1 MTLPSNAGRP
11 GDLTPADNRRLALHE
26 ARCHALAGR
35 EVRELGDAVLLYDPA
50 DREPFWNRVA
60 GIAWPETAAAFDR
73 RLAEVLALFAGLDRI
88 PHVWP
93 TPGYDEPPDLVARLL
108 ANGFEDMGSGL
119 VMVLDPLHRAAS
131 AGNGASGRTA
141 ALSPR
146 VEVTHLERPADAAA
160 AAREVAAVLVE
171 AFAVE
176 DERRDAIERETEILF
191 GRDEVHVCLL
201 RVDGE
206 PAAVVRRSTFDGV
219 SYLSSIGTRPIF
231 RGMGLGRLV
240 TDIAVDESLAAGS
253 HWTYLG
259 VFIDN
264 TVALRMYKGLGFE
277 VVGGPAPDLLLRR

>member
-1 MTLPSNAGRP
+1 VTLPSNAGRP
-11 GDLTPADNRRLALHE
+11 GELTPAVNRWLALHE

-35 EVRELGDAVLLYDPA
+35 EVRELGDAVLLHDPA

-60 GIAWPETAAAFDR
+60 GIAWPEPAAAFDR

-108 ANGFEDMGSGL
+108 ANGFEDLGSGL
-119 VMVLDPLHRAAS
+119 VMVLDPMQRAAS
-131 AGNGASGRTA
+131 AGSGAAGRTA
-141 ALSPR
+141 AVSPR
-146 VEVTHLERPADAAA
+146 VEITHLERPEDPAA
-160 AAREVAAVLVE
+160 AARAVAMVLVE

-176 DERRDAIERETEILF
+176 DERREAIERETEILF

-206 PAAVVRRSTFDGV
+206 PAAVVRRSTFDGT

-240 TDIAVDESLAAGS
+240 TDIAVEEALAAGS
-253 HWTYLG
+253 RWTYLG
-259 VFIDN
+259 VFSDN
-264 TVALRMYKGLGFE
+264 AVALRMYEGLGFE